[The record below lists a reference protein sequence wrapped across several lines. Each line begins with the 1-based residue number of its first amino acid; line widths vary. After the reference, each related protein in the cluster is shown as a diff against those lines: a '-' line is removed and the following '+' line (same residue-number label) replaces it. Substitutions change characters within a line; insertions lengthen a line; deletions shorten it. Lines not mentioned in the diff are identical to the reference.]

1 MELTERLKGL
11 RSFCAEACRQTLEPA
26 LYAVGIGIYSAGV
39 GCAALR
45 LPKARLLARG
55 QKEVWRRLADR
66 LDPEARYVWI
76 HAALL
81 GEFEQGRPLIER
93 IRRERPEYKILLTF
107 FSPSGYEVRKD
118 YAGADCVCYLPFDT
132 PGRVKRFLE
141 TVKPEKAIFVK
152 YEIWRNYLRGLWQR
166 QVPTYLVSAVF
177 RPEQAFFKKR
187 SAWYRCWLRW
197 YTGIF
202 VQDER
207 SRRLLEDAGIE
218 GAVVAGDTRFDRV
231 ADIRNAARDIPELSR
246 FRDSDDRP
254 IAVAGSSWPLDEEVY
269 LPWFRRNKD
278 RMKLVIAPHEFDDAR
293 IKKLCSAEGLACVG
307 FSQLKSDPALADKA
321 DCIVMDCFGLLSSAY
336 RYGDVAYVG
345 GGFGAG
351 IHNINEAAVYGIPV
365 VFGPNHGRFLEAGD
379 LIGAGGG
386 FSVGSAEEFSDLMEG
401 RLADKEARREAG
413 RRADAYIRS
422 KLGATDRVFRSIFT
436 SGG

>member
-1 MELTERLKGL
+1 MT
-11 RSFCAEACRQTLEPA
+11 TA
-26 LYAVGIGIYSAGV
+26 LYNAGIGAY
-39 GCAALR
+39 ALGIR
-45 LPKARLLARG
+45 IASRFNPKAKKLIEGHTHIFSDLAKAIRPG
-55 QKEVWRRLADR
+55 K
-66 LDPEARYVWI
+66 RYIWV
-76 HAALL
+76 HAASL
-81 GEFEQGRPLIER
+81 GEFEQGRPIIER
-93 IRRERPEYKILLTF
+93 IRKGHPELGIVLTF
-107 FSPSGYEVRKD
+107 FSPSGYEVRKN
-118 YAGADCVCYLPFDT
+118 YPGADAVCYMPFDMS
-132 PGRVKRFLE
+132 GSIRRFIK
-141 TVKPEKAIFVK
+141 TINPVAAIFVK

>member
-1 MELTERLKGL
+1 MYKDFRIV
-11 RSFCAEACRQTLEPA
+11 AEEASRQILEAPLYTAGIA
-26 LYAVGIGIYSAGV
+26 LYRFGVRVAG
-39 GCAALR
+39 LSN
-45 LPKARLLARG
+45 PKARKLDRG
-55 QKEVWRRLADR
+55 QRDIWRRLREGIGADDR
-66 LDPEARYVWI
+66 VIWV
-76 HAALL
+76 HAASL
-81 GEFEQGRPLIER
+81 GEFEQGRPLIEK
-93 IRRERPEYKILLTF
+93 IRAGHPEYKILLTF
-107 FSPSGYEVRKD
+107 FSPSGYEVRSG
-118 YAGADCVCYLPFDT
+118 YEGADCVCYLPFDT
-132 PGRVKRFLE
+132 PARVRKFIDMAH
-141 TVKPEKAIFVK
+141 PEMAIFVK

-307 FSQLKSDPALADKA
+307 FSQLKSDPVLADKA

-386 FSVGSAEEFSDLMEG
+386 FSVGSAEELSDLMEG

>member
-1 MELTERLKGL
+1 M
-11 RSFCAEACRQTLEPA
+11 
-26 LYAVGIGIYSAGV
+26 
-39 GCAALR
+39 
-45 LPKARLLARG
+45 
-55 QKEVWRRLADR
+55 
-66 LDPEARYVWI
+66 
-76 HAALL
+76 
-81 GEFEQGRPLIER
+81 
-93 IRRERPEYKILLTF
+93 
-107 FSPSGYEVRKD
+107 
-118 YAGADCVCYLPFDT
+118 
-132 PGRVKRFLE
+132 KRFLE

-307 FSQLKSDPALADKA
+307 FSQLKSDPVLADKA

-386 FSVGSAEEFSDLMEG
+386 FSVGSAEELSDLMEG